1 METLIRD
8 RLVQH
13 LQEEN
18 LLSPKQHG
26 FISGRST
33 VTQLLNYMDKCI
45 QNTVGGHVVD
55 AIYLDFAKAFD
66 TVPHRRLLGKMEA
79 YGISGSLLEWIKD
92 YLHGRT
98 QTVLVNGEK
107 SDTAPVISGIPQGT
121 CLGPLL
127 FVIYI
132 NDLLDDIDSD
142 GFLFADDTKIFR
154 KITSPNDSEILQS
167 DINKLENWSKKWLL
181 NFHPN
186 KCHVL
191 SMGKVENILHTHR
204 YSICDREM
212 DHVFEEKDLGV
223 VVDSDLT
230 FDEHILTK
238 VRVANAMVG
247 LIRRTFSY
255 LDPMMFLKLFT
266 AFVRPHLEYAVAV
279 WSPHLKKHI
288 DAIENVQI
296 RATKLVD
303 GFGKLTYQE
312 RLEKLNLQ
320 TLAYRRL

>member
-1 METLIRD
+1 
-8 RLVQH
+8 
-13 LQEEN
+13 
-18 LLSPKQHG
+18 
-26 FISGRST
+26 
-33 VTQLLNYMDKCI
+33 
-45 QNTVGGHVVD
+45 
-55 AIYLDFAKAFD
+55 
-66 TVPHRRLLGKMEA
+66 MEA

-107 SDTAPVISGIPQGT
+107 SYAAPVISGIPQGT
-121 CLGPLL
+121 CLGPSL

-132 NDLLDDIDSD
+132 NDLLDDIESD

-154 KITSPNDSEILQS
+154 KITSATDSEILQS
-167 DINKLENWSKKWLL
+167 DIDKLENWSKKWLL

-191 SMGKVENILHTHR
+191 SMGKVENILHTCR

-288 DAIENVQI
+288 DAIENVQM

-320 TLAYRRL
+320 TL

>member
-1 METLIRD
+1 
-8 RLVQH
+8 
-13 LQEEN
+13 
-18 LLSPKQHG
+18 
-26 FISGRST
+26 
-33 VTQLLNYMDKCI
+33 
-45 QNTVGGHVVD
+45 
-55 AIYLDFAKAFD
+55 
-66 TVPHRRLLGKMEA
+66 
-79 YGISGSLLEWIKD
+79 
-92 YLHGRT
+92 
-98 QTVLVNGEK
+98 
-107 SDTAPVISGIPQGT
+107 
-121 CLGPLL
+121 
-127 FVIYI
+127 
-132 NDLLDDIDSD
+132 
-142 GFLFADDTKIFR
+142 
-154 KITSPNDSEILQS
+154 
-167 DINKLENWSKKWLL
+167 
-181 NFHPN
+181 
-186 KCHVL
+186 
-191 SMGKVENILHTHR
+191 
-204 YSICDREM
+204 M

-223 VVDSDLT
+223 VIDSDLT

-320 TLAYRRL
+320 TLAYRRLRGDIIEIHKHFHRYDHHPLPGERDQVDNRVSSFMKSTRKMAKNDPISYEGQNLHFEYRNSPHTIAMLKHLYRVSESFIPTLT